1 MNNSKS
7 SALILLVF
15 IFITFSSWA
24 QDTTLVKLKAS
35 LDTVSTNTEK
45 VDIWIELATTIYDK
59 SVIDANLYLDSAEEL
74 ATNEKY
80 ELGLANLNKAR
91 AAVYIL
97 EGNYASA
104 LRNLG
109 AAQTMF
115 RQLNDSSQLAK
126 TYLLL
131 GNIYTTTQNFK
142 EALRYYK
149 NASDLFGGLND
160 FKALA
165 AINNNIGI
173 IYWEEGLLDSASIY
187 FNKSL
192 LTYLEFDD
200 KENLAG
206 NYTNIGIIYS
216 ENGEQQKAIDYYI
229 KSNLTLKEL
238 NRTYGQSINYLNI
251 ADAYMQLGDYKSASK
266 NLDTAISIAE
276 EEGFKSLLADEYYTV
291 GEIKEAQGDYK
302 AALTWYR
309 KSENMEDSL
318 LNTETKTALIEIQTQ
333 QLEEIQASEL
343 EKAQLINEGKIETI
357 KLKNTLLLVGSGSIL
372 ILLLV
377 ATTYFYKRARVARM
391 INEQNLQI
399 LNQKSKIYEQA
410 KSIAEKNESL
420 LENNSKLEELNEEK
434 TYIMNVV
441 AHDLKSPLNQIQG
454 LAEVIK
460 LEEGNLSETQ
470 VECLTNI
477 NVSSERLSKMINRI
491 LNTRAIDSES
501 VEYKASDVDLKPLLD
516 QAVLNFQPLA
526 DRKKIKIITP
536 KNFISTNVRGDI
548 HYIQQVLEN
557 IISNA
562 IKFSPNNKNVE
573 LTLSVEGDK
582 AVMSFTDQ
590 GPGLSKED
598 KSSLFKEY
606 ANLSAKP
613 TGGESSTG
621 LGLSIVK
628 KYVDLMEGDIWCE
641 SSQGKGATFYLT
653 FNLSST

>member
-7 SALILLVF
+7 STLILLVF
-15 IFITFSSWA
+15 IFISLSSWA
-24 QDTTLVKLKAS
+24 QDTTIVKLKAS
-35 LDTVSTNTEK
+35 LDTVNIATKK
-45 VDIWIELATTIYDK
+45 VDIWVELANNIYDK
-59 SVIDANLYLDSAEEL
+59 SVDEANLYLDSAKEL
-74 ATNEKY
+74 STSEKY
-80 ELGLANLNKAR
+80 ELGLANVNKTS

-97 EGNYASA
+97 EGDYASA
-104 LRNLG
+104 LRNLST
-109 AAQTMF
+109 AQSMY

-131 GNIYTTTQNFK
+131 GNIYSITSNYT
-142 EALRYYK
+142 ESLRYYR
-149 NASDLFGGLND
+149 NAGTLFGALDD
-160 FKALA
+160 FKSQA

-173 IYWEEGLLDSASIY
+173 VYANLGKLDSASIFY
-187 FNKSL
+187 NMAL
-192 LTYLEFDD
+192 MTYLEINDI
-200 KENLAG
+200 ENLAG
-206 NYTNIGIIYS
+206 MYTNIGTIYA
-216 ENGEQQKAIDYYI
+216 ENNELDKAIDYYT
-229 KSNLTLKEL
+229 KSNISLKEL

-251 ADAYMQLGDYKSASK
+251 ADAYMHMEDYGSASK

-276 EEGFKSLLADEYYTV
+276 EEGFKSLLTDEYYTV

-302 AALTWYR
+302 GALEWYR
-309 KSENMEDSL
+309 MSEVMEDSL
-318 LNTETKTALIEIQTQ
+318 FNSETKTALIEIQTQ
-333 QLEEIQASEL
+333 QLEEIQSSEL

-372 ILLLV
+372 LLLLV

-420 LENNSKLEELNEEK
+420 LENNSMLEELNEEK

-460 LEEGNLSETQ
+460 LEEGNLSATQ
-470 VECLTNI
+470 LECLTNI

-501 VEYKASDVDLKPLLD
+501 GEYKASDVDLKPLLD

-526 DRKKIKIITP
+526 DRKNITIVTP
-536 KNFISTNVRGDI
+536 KSFSPTIVRGDT

-562 IKFSPNNKNVE
+562 IKFSPNNKKVE
-573 LTLSVEGDK
+573 LALSVEGDK
-582 AVMSFTDQ
+582 AIMSFMDQ

-598 KSSLFKEY
+598 KNSLFKEY
-606 ANLSAKP
+606 ANLSAAP

-641 SSQGKGATFYLT
+641 STQGEGATFYLT
-653 FNLSST
+653 FNLA